1 MAKTREEQLKS
12 IYIKVRNGE
21 INRLTPNLTAV
32 ERETQA
38 ANFEAFRERALLAE
52 SSGDYGAINIPKK
65 GEQPTTASGGY
76 QIVKGS
82 AIPALNRLKRLLK
95 KQGLSLKD
103 IPELDKFAEHK
114 DAKKLSPIVQHMLI
128 TADWFQKTLLKARPD
143 WLPTT
148 AEDLYTSKSLKEL
161 PRKKQYDKDPGAGD
175 RLWRG
180 ILGGD
185 NDSAVEFYDRGHHT
199 GKTPADRAYSQD
211 KFGDLFPP
219 LAREGVVLGGLRKRI
234 ARAEGSKTSAFTPKF
249 LTKLRA
255 NVAATG
261 AQV

>member
-95 KQGLSLKD
+95 SQGLSLKD

-114 DAKKLSPIVQHMLI
+114 DAKKLSPIVQDMLI
-128 TADWFQKTLLKARPD
+128 TADWFQKTLLKTEARPG
-143 WLPTT
+143 WLY
-148 AEDLYTSKSLKEL
+148 DMDKEQA
-161 PRKKQYDKDPGAGD
+161 KKLQHDKDPGAGD

-185 NDSAVEFYDRGHHT
+185 NNSAVEFYDRGHHT
-199 GKTPADRAYSQD
+199 GKTPADRAYSRD
-211 KFGDLFPP
+211 KFGDLYNETISDLGLPNDPIADAINRTNGIAEQDMFP
-219 LAREGVVLGGLRKRI
+219 LYV
-234 ARAEGSKTSAFTPKF
+234 
-249 LTKLRA
+249 
-255 NVAATG
+255 
-261 AQV
+261 